1 MGAHFFM
8 VAGLAS
14 LEKPKGSKYPS
25 GLQSPTMPFTL
36 ATTEEA
42 AGWRGAMTAGW
53 LTSAATLCVGVVGV
67 SGGVG
72 GQGAGYAS
80 PGSCSRGVCG
90 AEAAAHEVRRAS
102 MAERRSRL
110 SRISS
115 LNFGGCGGAIRRL
128 IRVSGSSIF
137 AEAM

>member
-1 MGAHFFM
+1 M

-110 SRISS
+110 SRISYS
-115 LNFGGCGGAIRRL
+115 ISVGAGGLLDALFGFRGHPFLLKLCN
-128 IRVSGSSIF
+128 
-137 AEAM
+137 

>member
-1 MGAHFFM
+1 MA
-8 VAGLAS
+8 AGLAS

-80 PGSCSRGVCG
+80 AGSCSRGVCG

-102 MAERRSRL
+102 MAERSSRL
-110 SRISS
+110 WQELARYSISGGAGG
-115 LNFGGCGGAIRRL
+115 LLDALFGGIHFC
-128 IRVSGSSIF
+128 
-137 AEAM
+137 